1 MQEQNSAN
9 LLVGRSGVMDPTW
22 YMLRDLISQ
31 GDIEGRIPTGS
42 TRELHRNDVKQQSLP
57 AFHRIV

>member
-9 LLVGRSGVMDPTW
+9 LLVGRSGVMDPTR

-31 GDIEGRIPTGS
+31 GTSKEGYRQDRLVSFTEM
-42 TRELHRNDVKQQSLP
+42 T
-57 AFHRIV
+57 